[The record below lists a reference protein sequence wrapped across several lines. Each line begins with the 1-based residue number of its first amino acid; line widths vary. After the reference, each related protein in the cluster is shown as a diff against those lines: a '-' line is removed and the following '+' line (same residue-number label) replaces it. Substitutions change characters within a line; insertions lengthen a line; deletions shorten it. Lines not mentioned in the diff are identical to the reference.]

1 MHTKIMMNTNYKKQK
16 YNLLQRNLEYFYF
29 WFIFVVGSLAIISVI
44 VLVAKSKE
52 IAFILDIDP
61 HASDSIRIL
70 TFFILYS

>member
-1 MHTKIMMNTNYKKQK
+1 
-16 YNLLQRNLEYFYF
+16 
-29 WFIFVVGSLAIISVI
+29 VVGSLAIISVI